1 MAIGPPDFVGVG
13 VPKAGT
19 TWWFSLILAHPD
31 VQGPSRKELSYF
43 SRRFFRHCRDVGC
56 SDADLQAYQSW
67 FPRPPGTTTGEWTPA
82 YMFWHQLP
90 PLLRRAAP
98 DVKIL
103 VLLRD
108 PIERYQSDISRRM
121 PRQRLHKVR
130 FRSMADSFYA
140 ARLVPWEEE
149 FTPSEMLI
157 LQYEFCARQPVEQ
170 LASTYRFLG
179 LDDSFIPTGIDR
191 PVNKSTMKRRLD
203 PKFKRMLVELFEQ
216 DVVALAARY
225 SQIDLGLWPNFSYL
239 IDQ

>member
-1 MAIGPPDFVGVG
+1 
-13 VPKAGT
+13 
-19 TWWFSLILAHPD
+19 
-31 VQGPSRKELSYF
+31 
-43 SRRFFRHCRDVGC
+43 
-56 SDADLQAYQSW
+56 
-67 FPRPPGTTTGEWTPA
+67 
-82 YMFWHQLP
+82 
-90 PLLRRAAP
+90 
-98 DVKIL
+98 
-103 VLLRD
+103 
-108 PIERYQSDISRRM
+108 
-121 PRQRLHKVR
+121 
-130 FRSMADSFYA
+130 MADSFYA